1 MHIIFNSLLIAI
13 IDIQNDYFSFADS
26 IQGLSS
32 LETNITSSLYQFAET
47 TKAYS
52 KAMKEMTEIEEM
64 QFLNE
69 IHELLAYCYAAKDVL
84 RARDQKQLDFEELS
98 VYLNQTMQLK
108 ERTQHPGKK
117 FNDTSRVSGLYI
129 TDYVTDKIK
138 EVRGVNTEKIRR
150 DKLVKLERRIKEVN
164 YNICKESQ

>member
-1 MHIIFNSLLIAI
+1 
-13 IDIQNDYFSFADS
+13 
-26 IQGLSS
+26 
-32 LETNITSSLYQFAET
+32 
-47 TKAYS
+47 
-52 KAMKEMTEIEEM
+52 MKEMTEIEEL

-108 ERTQHPGKK
+108 DHTQHPGKK
-117 FNDTSRVSGLYI
+117 LNDRVSGLYI

-150 DKLVKLERRIKEVN
+150 DKLIKLEKRIHEVRKRFV
-164 YNICKESQ
+164 YACMLIFYAVTR